1 MKLGCVITFMVCL
14 AGHPTCE
21 AKERGKSDIVRENTP
36 LLRRSKKLA
45 PPNPKD
51 VTNKET
57 TPKPTFSKMFRQ
69 RKEGWCKEMNQLMRK
84 NSLAIKKIDNAIV
97 KVSNDLNM
105 DPDEKNYHKIRFNIM
120 KQELNETEEVI
131 LNSFDWLRETLNDDY
146 NDIMNM
152 KEGAKKRLEKLR
164 DATLRE
170 EQEYN
175 SLIKAEVKYLS
186 IFHVFCHKIVE
197 KV

>member
-1 MKLGCVITFMVCL
+1 MKLVLIIIFM
-14 AGHPTCE
+14 AYIGSYPTCE
-21 AKERGKSDIVRENTP
+21 AKERNKLDVVRENTP
-36 LLRRSKKLA
+36 LGKRTKKLA

-51 VTNKET
+51 VTKT
-57 TPKPTFSKMFRQ
+57 LKPTFTKMFRE
-69 RKEGWCKEMNQLMRK
+69 RKEGWCQEMNQLMRK
-84 NSLAIKKIDNAIV
+84 NSLAIKKIDNAIT
-97 KVSNDLNM
+97 KVSKDLNM
-105 DPDEKNYHKIRFNIM
+105 EADEKNYHKIRFNIM

-146 NDIMNM
+146 KDIMNM

-175 SLIKAEVKYLS
+175 SLIKAEVKNT
-186 IFHVFCHKIVE
+186 IH
-197 KV
+197 